1 MRAALRDA
9 LLITDTPMTAL
20 ERRTV
25 VALAG
30 LYSFR
35 MLGLFMVL
43 PLLSLY
49 AGDLTGS
56 TVFLIGLALGAY
68 GLAQGVLQIP
78 LGLLSDH
85 IGRIPVIIFGLLLF
99 AAGSLYAAQAD
110 SIEGVII
117 GRFLQGAGAIASTVM
132 ALAADLTSDK
142 QRTKAMAVIGIS
154 IGMSFAVALVI
165 GPLLASW
172 GGLSLVFNTT
182 AGLAMAGIL
191 IVLFAVPR
199 ARAIRPT
206 HGETGTVPRLL
217 WRSLLDPGLVRL
229 NIGIFTLHF
238 VLMAVFVT
246 MPLVLEESMGV
257 HRDQHWQIYLPVLG
271 LSIVGMVPLMILAER
286 KGRLRLAFSAAILL
300 VLLAQWPMSGAWGEI
315 GFYAGLCLFFV
326 GFNYLEATLPS
337 LVSKTV
343 YAGGK
348 GTALGVYSTFQFL
361 GAFAGGTCGGW
372 ALQQFGLQG
381 LFGGSAVLLSIWWIL
396 ALSMQAP
403 RDLANLVVRLPDK
416 ASAGR
421 DWMAVL
427 GGTAGVV
434 DLLLLAEENTLYLK
448 VDETEFDHTIL
459 ETLYS

>member
-1 MRAALRDA
+1 
-9 LLITDTPMTAL
+9 MTAL

-25 VALAG
+25 AALAG
-30 LYSFR
+30 LYCLR

-56 TVFLIGLALGAY
+56 TVFLIGVALGAY
-68 GLAQGVLQIP
+68 GLAQGVLQVP
-78 LGLLSDH
+78 LGMLSDR

-132 ALAADLTSDK
+132 ALVADLTSDQ

-154 IGMSFAVALVI
+154 IGLSFAVALVI
-165 GPLLASW
+165 GPILASW
-172 GGLSLVFNTT
+172 GGLSLVFNAT
-182 AGLAMAGIL
+182 AGLALAGIV
-191 IVLFAVPR
+191 IVIFAVPR
-199 ARAIRPT
+199 ARSLRPT

-217 WRSLLDPGLVRL
+217 LRSLLDPGLVRL
-229 NIGIFTLHF
+229 NIGVFTLHF
-238 VLMAVFVT
+238 VLMAIFVA
-246 MPLVLEESMGV
+246 MPLVLEERMGV
-257 HRDQHWQIYLPVLG
+257 HRDQHWQVYLPVLG
-271 LSIVGMVPLMILAER
+271 LSIAGMVPLMILAER
-286 KGRLRLAFSAAILL
+286 KGRLRLAFSIAILL
-300 VLLAQWPMSGAWGEI
+300 VLAAQWPMSGSLGEI
-315 GFYAGLCLFFV
+315 GFYAGLLLFFA

-361 GAFAGGTCGGW
+361 GAFAGGACGGW
-372 ALQQFGLQG
+372 ALQQFGMQG
-381 LFGGSAVLLSIWWIL
+381 LFGASAVLLSIWWLL

-416 ASAGR
+416 GSDER
-421 DWMAVL
+421 DWVAVL
-427 GGTAGVV
+427 GGSAGVV
-434 DLLLLAEENTLYLK
+434 DLLVLAEENTLYLK
-448 VDETEFDHTIL
+448 VDETEFDHAIL
-459 ETLYS
+459 AELNS